1 MTTMTSENKI
11 QQLIDRYMA
20 GETSPTDERELARL
34 LEAQHD
40 LPTDWAAVRAMLGEL
55 TLGEL
60 CFDRIVG
67 GRRRRL
73 WLRRTAWA
81 AAACAAIVL
90 ALLFWPSDIVP
101 TKPRQVFLPQEMAL
115 TKACLSTT
123 IDAQPTT
130 VPPEPSRPMARTPV
144 RQERQPQPQPTV
156 KEEPLLAEADVMD
169 EAIYLEP
176 LPEAQIPSAGELAM
190 SIRERGERLQQRISS
205 QRAENDFN
213 F

>member
-1 MTTMTSENKI
+1 MTSENKI

-40 LPTDWAAVRAMLGEL
+40 LPADWAAVRAMLGEL

-60 CFDRIVG
+60 CFDRIVR
-67 GRRRRL
+67 GRRRQL

-101 TKPRQVFLPQEMAL
+101 TKPRKIFLPQETVL
-115 TKACLSTT
+115 TKACLPTT
-123 IDAQPTT
+123 TDAQPTT
-130 VPPEPSRPMARTPV
+130 VPPEPSRPMAQTPV
-144 RQERQPQPQPTV
+144 RQDRQPQPQPTV
-156 KEEPLLAEADVMD
+156 EEEPLLAETDVMD
-169 EAIYLEP
+169 EAIYLDH
-176 LPEAQIPSAGELAM
+176 LPEAEIPSAGELAM

-205 QRAENDFN
+205 QRAENEFN